1 MTMTPAAVLPLPL
14 PYALR
19 ADDTVALLLLGCFLL
34 SAYVLSRSR
43 KFLFLLAKDFLLNR
57 ERTSIF
63 ANSTAT
69 DMRYLLLL
77 VLQAC
82 VLAALLAWCCL
93 SGARGGLVA
102 SVPSA
107 LALAGLT
114 GVCLLG
120 LAAKWG
126 VYSLV
131 GWVFFGS
138 GRTSLWLESYST
150 LLYYA
155 GFVLYPVVLCAVY
168 FGWGWQAAAVA
179 GAIVVILFK
188 MMIFYKWQQLFCNNL
203 HGCLL
208 LILYFCALEI
218 VPCLVLYRGVMQLT
232 HYLIINN

>member
-1 MTMTPAAVLPLPL
+1 MNPLPL
-14 PYALR
+14 SYSLR

-63 ANSTAT
+63 ANSTAA

-77 VLQAC
+77 ILQTC
-82 VLAALLAWCCL
+82 VLAALLTLCCL
-93 SGARGGLVA
+93 AGGEPQLVER
-102 SVPSA
+102 VPSA
-107 LALAGLT
+107 LLATTLAG
-114 GVCLLG
+114 VWLLA
-120 LAAKWG
+120 LAAKWA

-131 GWVFFGS
+131 GWVFFGN

-155 GFVLYPVVLCAVY
+155 GFVLYPVALCAVY
-168 FGWGWQAAAVA
+168 FDWGWHTT
-179 GAIVVILFK
+179 AIVGVIVGILFK

-203 HGCLL
+203 HGILL

-218 VPCLVLYRGVMQLT
+218 VPCFMLYRGVMQLT
-232 HYLIINN
+232 HYLIINI